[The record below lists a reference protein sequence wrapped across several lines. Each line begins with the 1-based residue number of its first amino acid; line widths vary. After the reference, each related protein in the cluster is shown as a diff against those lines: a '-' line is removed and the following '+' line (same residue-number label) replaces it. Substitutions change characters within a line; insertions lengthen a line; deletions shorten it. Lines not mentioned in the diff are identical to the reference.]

1 MENNSTIEQSRNTP
15 KGDAQS
21 VPKGWVETT
30 LGEVVKIYSGKT
42 RPKENGIYPIY
53 GGNGILNYGNKYN
66 QENDTIIIGR
76 VGAYCGN
83 IFSEK
88 NKFWLSDNALGVKN
102 NSKSD
107 VSYLYYKLIYLKLN
121 NHSIGGA
128 QPLLTQG
135 LLKKLEITIP
145 KSISEQKAIAQILTA
160 FDDKIELLQA
170 QNKTLET
177 TAQTI
182 FKEWFGKYQIGDEL
196 PEGWRVGKLGDI
208 CIIKNGYAFK
218 SKDYVD
224 KGVSIVRTTNFKNET
239 IDLNTNQVFLT
250 EEKSKEYEKFFL
262 NKFDHLLVMV
272 GASIGKNVITPSKVL
287 PSLQNQNMWNFKIKK
302 QDLKFYCIFLVRK
315 MIKEQL
321 NSASGSARDFFRK
334 DYFYNLD
341 IIIPNEEILFRF
353 SSIVRIIF
361 EKKDINYTQIQ
372 TLKQTRD
379 TLLPKLMSGQ
389 LRVDEFK
396 ERAV

>member
-1 MENNSTIEQSRNTP
+1 MSLIEIQ
-15 KGDAQS
+15 
-21 VPKGWVETT
+21 
-30 LGEVVKIYSGKT
+30 
-42 RPKENGIYPIY
+42 
-53 GGNGILNYGNKYN
+53 
-66 QENDTIIIGR
+66 
-76 VGAYCGN
+76 
-83 IFSEK
+83 
-88 NKFWLSDNALGVKN
+88 
-102 NSKSD
+102 
-107 VSYLYYKLIYLKLN
+107 
-121 NHSIGGA
+121 
-128 QPLLTQG
+128 
-135 LLKKLEITIP
+135 
-145 KSISEQKAIAQILTA
+145 
-160 FDDKIELLQA
+160 IELLQA

-396 ERAV
+396 ERASF

>member
-1 MENNSTIEQSRNTP
+1 LCS
-15 KGDAQS
+15 
-21 VPKGWVETT
+21 
-30 LGEVVKIYSGKT
+30 
-42 RPKENGIYPIY
+42 
-53 GGNGILNYGNKYN
+53 
-66 QENDTIIIGR
+66 
-76 VGAYCGN
+76 
-83 IFSEK
+83 
-88 NKFWLSDNALGVKN
+88 
-102 NSKSD
+102 
-107 VSYLYYKLIYLKLN
+107 
-121 NHSIGGA
+121 
-128 QPLLTQG
+128 
-135 LLKKLEITIP
+135 
-145 KSISEQKAIAQILTA
+145 
-160 FDDKIELLQA
+160 
-170 QNKTLET
+170 NKTLET

-379 TLLPKLMSGQ
+379 TPFGLKYN
-389 LRVDEFK
+389 K
-396 ERAV
+396 I